1 MPLLTDGDITKGWV
15 RERTLLKKLYEQTF
29 MQRSPVFRKYVEGVA
44 KATDLP
50 KEKVIRSRAVRRFLE
65 KLTGLNL

>member
-1 MPLLTDGDITKGWV
+1 MPLLTDGDITRGWI

-44 KATDLP
+44 RTVDLP
-50 KEKVIRSRAVRRFLE
+50 KEKVLRSQPVRNFL
-65 KLTGLNL
+65 KRLTG

>member
-1 MPLLTDGDITKGWV
+1 MPLLTDGDITRGWI

-44 KATDLP
+44 KTTDLP
-50 KEKVIRSRAVRRFLE
+50 KEKVLRSQPVKNFL
-65 KLTGLNL
+65 KRLVG